1 MKNLELNIP
10 TLGFIVGTRAMIGV
24 GLGLLLSSRIP
35 PERRKAIGL
44 TLLGIGAASTVPAIV
59 AIRRGL
65 QNGRLP
71 AAAI

>member
-1 MKNLELNIP
+1 MKSLELNIP
-10 TLGFIVGTRAMIGV
+10 TLGFIIVTRAMIGAGV
-24 GLGLLLSSRIP
+24 ALLLSPRIP

-44 TLLGIGAASTVPAIV
+44 TLLGVGAASTVPAIL

-65 QNGRLP
+65 QNDRLP

>member
-1 MKNLELNIP
+1 MKSLELNIP
-10 TLGFIVGTRAMIGV
+10 TLGFIIATRAMIGAGV
-24 GLGLLLSSRIP
+24 ALLLSSRIP

-44 TLLGIGAASTVPAIV
+44 TLLGVGAASTVPAIL

-65 QNGRLP
+65 RNERLP

>member
-1 MKNLELNIP
+1 MKSLELDIP
-10 TLGFIVGTRAMIGV
+10 TLGFIIVTRAMIGAGV
-24 GLGLLLSSRIP
+24 ALLLSPRIP

-44 TLLGIGAASTVPAIV
+44 TLLGVGAASTVPAIL

-65 QNGRLP
+65 QKDRLP

>member
-1 MKNLELNIP
+1 MKSLELDIP
-10 TLGFIVGTRAMIGV
+10 TLGFIIVTRAMIGAGV
-24 GLGLLLSSRIP
+24 ALLLSPRIP

-44 TLLGIGAASTVPAIV
+44 TLLGVGAASTVPAIL

-65 QNGRLP
+65 HTDRLP